1 MTAPSQNRP
10 AANLQTAIAVSDPVL
25 ARIETPAGR
34 IVLLAEDA
42 RQDIAAEMQLHAVR
56 CVRAEKGVMARLRRP
71 RVERYAEVRL
81 RRWIGGRYLAEVAGT
96 DSTLAIS
103 AFSFPL
109 KNLSAA
115 EFERLAALPPKRLL
129 ATARRL
135 LAGRVTPM
143 PSRTLLQRLR
153 QAVGRRVAAAV

>member
-1 MTAPSQNRP
+1 MTAPSQDRP
-10 AANLQTAIAVSDPVL
+10 VANLHTATAISDPVL
-25 ARIETPAGR
+25 VRIETPAGR

-42 RQDIAAEMQLHAVR
+42 RQDIAAVMQLHAVR

-71 RVERYAEVRL
+71 AAERFEEVCL
-81 RRWIGGRYLAEVAGT
+81 RRIGGRYLAEVAGT
-96 DSTLAIS
+96 DATLAMS

-109 KNLSAA
+109 KNLSAMD
-115 EFERLAALPPKRLL
+115 FERLAALPPKQLV

-135 LAGRVTPM
+135 LAGRVPPK

-153 QAVGRRVAAAV
+153 QAVGRRAAAAAV